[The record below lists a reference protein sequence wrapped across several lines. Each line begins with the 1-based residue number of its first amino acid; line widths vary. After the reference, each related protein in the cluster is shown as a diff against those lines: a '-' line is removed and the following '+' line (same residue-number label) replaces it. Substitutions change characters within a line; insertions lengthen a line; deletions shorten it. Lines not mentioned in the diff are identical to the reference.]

1 MAGTNRT
8 LDCDT
13 PTKSHASQVIAAGSE
28 FGQLVAA
35 AAGFA
40 RSQLLLRLSLFT
52 GICSI
57 AAHFASNAVSHYLLV
72 TPPTFKHIE
81 LANASLAAVM
91 RDPAEAGWKPPVIYL

>member
-1 MAGTNRT
+1 MG
-8 LDCDT
+8 
-13 PTKSHASQVIAAGSE
+13 AGSE
-28 FGQLVAA
+28 FGQLAAA

-57 AAHFASNAVSHYLLV
+57 AANFAFNAASHYLLV

-81 LANASLAAVM
+81 LANASLAVVL
-91 RDPAEAGWKPPVIYL
+91 RDPAEAGWKPPLLNLQ